1 MASYSDSI
9 LLIIQQNSEW
19 AWLIVF
25 VVAFL
30 ESVAIVGLFLP
41 GYVLLVGIGTLI
53 GLDVLSFMPMAIS
66 AYCGAVLGEY
76 LSYYIGY
83 HYRESILD
91 WPCVAKRQT
100 LINKTKLFFEKY
112 GTSGVFFGRFLGPIR
127 AVIPLVAGVAEMPK
141 RTFFWVNIISGLIW
155 APLYLIYGL
164 LIGAAVNIDQEI
176 ALSFLLIVI
185 AVSLVCWMAIKQT
198 IKLKVFSLS
207 DHKKKVTELRKA
219 YFFVWLNVGLSWSV
233 VIMLLVVIFNSIYYD
248 FANKLLQ
255 IVWSKIT

>member
-1 MASYSDSI
+1 MASFTDS
-9 LLIIQQNSEW
+9 LLLTIQQNSEW

-53 GLDVLSFMPMAIS
+53 GLDVLDFMPMAIS

-76 LSYYIGY
+76 LSYYLGY
-83 HYRESILD
+83 HYHEIILK
-91 WPCVAKRQT
+91 WPFVAKRQS
-100 LINKTKLFFEKY
+100 LINKTKFFFEKH
-112 GTSGVFFGRFLGPIR
+112 GSSGVFFGRFLGPIR
-127 AVIPLVAGVAEMPK
+127 AVIPLVAGIAEMPK

-164 LIGAAVNIDQEI
+164 LIGAAVKIDQEI

-185 AVSLVCWMAIKQT
+185 IISLVCWMAVHQTKKIKSYG
-198 IKLKVFSLS
+198 LNN
-207 DHKKKVTELRKA
+207 KKQKQSS
-219 YFFVWLNVGLSWSV
+219 FFIWLNVSLSWSV
-233 VIMLLVVIFNSIYYD
+233 LVMLLVVVSNSIYVD
-248 FANKLLQ
+248 FAKRILQ
-255 IVWSKIT
+255 VVWEKIT